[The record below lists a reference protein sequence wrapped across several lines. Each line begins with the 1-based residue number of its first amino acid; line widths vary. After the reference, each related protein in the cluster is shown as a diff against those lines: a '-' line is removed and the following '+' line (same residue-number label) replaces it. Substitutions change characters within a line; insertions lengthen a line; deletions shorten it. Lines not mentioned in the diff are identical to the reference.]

1 MSDDSLLLEAT
12 DLRLRLRLR
21 THAGAVDAV
30 RGVSFRLRRGET
42 LGAIDG
48 TATGRGS
55 ISETSP
61 H

>member
-12 DLRLRLRLR
+12 DLRLRLR